1 MSFEESAWSIPLLAG
16 LIDVG
21 IVDTMFASALVF
33 LNLGMQS
40 AFSIILL
47 TPAFMGDEFESK
59 IQSAQL
65 WRTSVAHDERWANV
79 KWPTD
84 VLHICGLHQTFRCR
98 AQQFPDASRYMDL
111 AGTSLV
117 TRVCNGDGSV
127 ILSTVQATLVEHV
140 NSFLG
145 MEKDEFTLPAF
156 RPGILLCML
165 CIVLWTLCILK
176 ER

>member
-1 MSFEESAWSIPLLAG
+1 M
-16 LIDVG
+16 
-21 IVDTMFASALVF
+21 
-33 LNLGMQS
+33 
-40 AFSIILL
+40 
-47 TPAFMGDEFESK
+47 
-59 IQSAQL
+59 
-65 WRTSVAHDERWANV
+65 
-79 KWPTD
+79 
-84 VLHICGLHQTFRCR
+84 
-98 AQQFPDASRYMDL
+98 

-165 CIVLWTLCILK
+165 CIVLWTLCIYK
-176 ER
+176 ERSAYGVAIAMTANVLQVLFVDTVYVFHKLGRVECCHVLPWTFVFQ